1 MGSDIPEKLKDSL
14 PSPAELEEK
23 ILFELG
29 LDENYSG
36 K

>member
-1 MGSDIPEKLKDSL
+1 MFSDCGPLQL
-14 PSPAELEEK
+14 PSPEELEEK
-23 ILFELG
+23 ILFEFG